1 IAFGKNEAPGY
12 MTGLH
17 AFLGYGTGVR
27 HSHLDSAGY
36 SIDQKKINSSKTDT
50 DWTKDMYNEAVWRM
64 ALNSLVICLFA
75 RNIYTPAVVSEGLK
89 ILGMEQFDEATVAR
103 TARLVHAMKIKQK
116 MNFGFK
122 FSDLYL
128 PARLEKAITTCG
140 QITREQF
147 DEQVRVF
154 QSLAEEDMK
163 LLNT

>member
-1 IAFGKNEAPGY
+1 

-17 AFLGYGTGVR
+17 SFLGYGTGVR

-50 DWTKDMYNEAVWRM
+50 DWTKEMYKEAVWRM

-89 ILGMEQFDEATVAR
+89 LLGMEHFDEAAINKAAR
-103 TARLVHAMKIKQK
+103 MIHALKIRQK

-128 PARLEKAITTCG
+128 PARLEKAVTTCG
-140 QITREQF
+140 HVTQAQF
-147 DEQVRVF
+147 DEQVKVY
-154 QSLAEEDMK
+154 QALAEEDLK
-163 LLNT
+163 LLNHGTEAL